1 MRFQEI
7 FNKANGKPIFSFEYF
22 PPGKNTTIEDLKNL
36 IAELSK
42 LGPAFTTCTFRADG
56 TTQKVTEEIVAYM
69 QKDLNLTAV
78 SHLTCV
84 GQDKDQI
91 DTVLKSLKQR
101 GINNILAL
109 RGDPPKGQEVFTA
122 NPNGFNSA
130 RDLSSYINEN
140 HDFSIAVAG
149 YPEGH
154 TEAVSLDADI
164 DYLKSK
170 QDAGAELIITQLFF
184 DINYYEIFLEKVAKA
199 NITIPILPGIMPI
212 RNVGQLKRFT
222 SMCGAKIPLK
232 LQSDLSEIEDDAK
245 AVFKF
250 GVDFATEFSKSLI
263 NLGVPGIHFYTLNKE
278 KQIQAVV
285 HNLLESKCLY
295 SF

>member
-1 MRFQEI
+1 
-7 FNKANGKPIFSFEYF
+7 FSFEFF
-22 PPGKNTTIEDLKNL
+22 PPGKNTTIEELKSL

-56 TTQKVTEEIVAYM
+56 TTQKITEEIVAYM
-69 QKDLNLTAV
+69 QKDLNMSAV

-91 DTVLKSLKQR
+91 NAVLNSLKQN
-101 GINNILAL
+101 GIDNVLAL
-109 RGDPPKGQEVFTA
+109 RGDPPKGQDIFTA
-122 NPNGFNSA
+122 SPNGFSSA
-130 RDLSSYINEN
+130 KDLSSYINQN

-184 DINYYEIFLEKVAKA
+184 DINFYEIFLDKVEKA

-222 SMCGAKIPLK
+222 SLCGASIPLK
-232 LQSDLSEIEDDAK
+232 LEEDLNAIEKDSK
-245 AVFKF
+245 AVFDF
-250 GVDFATEFSKSLI
+250 GVQFATEFSKNLI
-263 NLGVPGIHFYTLNKE
+263 KLGAPGIHFYTLNKE

-285 HNLLESKCLY
+285 SNLIESKVLN
-295 SF
+295 SFK